1 MNFETLL
8 EIMAQHGITRLAH
21 IARELDVSPQA
32 VSNWKAR
39 DQVPYKIVAAIQEKY
54 GSSMDDGRGLT
65 DDGDRTEDGK
75 SDGDTSRKKDGGQAP
90 LTPHPSTIQ
99 SPQPYPP
106 YGYPEEDAISL
117 REIINI
123 LIKHWKMMI
132 IIPTIA
138 CIIAIYH
145 VQFVAQ
151 PVYVAIAKIV
161 PSTGGSSTSNL
172 RGLAA
177 QFGVS
182 VPGGEEGS
190 ITSSWVYPELIQSR
204 TLARAVLKRSF
215 DTEKF
220 GEDQSLLKILTYSED
235 EPSFGPDTLEKNAVK
250 ALLGMIN
257 VSKDRQ
263 SSIITLEIS
272 DFEPQFAADIA
283 TAIIEELKK
292 HQQKFKSTRVS
303 EKRQFI
309 TGRIKEIQSELEKA
323 EDALKQFRYRNRN
336 IQNSPSLLLE
346 QERLSREVQVVV
358 GLFTTLKE
366 QNELAKIQEVEE
378 TPVVHILDPPEAPLE
393 RISPKKRKTVM
404 LAGFLGIG
412 LGVGLVFAREYW
424 KNSEKD

>member
-1 MNFETLL
+1 MS
-8 EIMAQHGITRLAH
+8 QHGITRLAH
-21 IARELDVSPQA
+21 IARELEVSPQA

-39 DQVPYKIVAAIQEKY
+39 DQVPYKIIAAIQEKY
-54 GSSMDDGRGLT
+54 GSSM
-65 DDGDRTEDGK
+65 EDGK
-75 SDGDTSRKKDGGQAP
+75 GEIRSGLQADDVEEVKSKIDDGAAP
-90 LTPHPSTIQ
+90 QPSTLPYPYAPYPHP
-99 SPQPYPP
+99 
-106 YGYPEEDAISL
+106 EDDSISL

-123 LIKHWKMMI
+123 LTNHWKMLI
-132 IIPTIA
+132 IIPTIT
-138 CIIAIYH
+138 CIIAIYQ
-145 VQFVAQ
+145 VQFVSQ

-250 ALLGMIN
+250 TLLKMIN

-263 SSIITLEIS
+263 SAILTLEIS
-272 DFEPQFAADIA
+272 AFEPQFAADIA
-283 TAIIEELKK
+283 TAIIEELDR

-309 TGRIKEIQSELEKA
+309 AGRIKEIQSELEKA

-378 TPVVHILDPPEAPLE
+378 TPVMHVLDPPEAPLE
-393 RISPKKRKTVM
+393 RSAPKKRQTVM

-412 LGVGLVFAREYW
+412 LGVGVVFVREYW
-424 KNSEKD
+424 KNSEKV

>member
-1 MNFETLL
+1 MNFQSLL

-54 GSSMDDGRGLT
+54 GSSM
-65 DDGDRTEDGK
+65 EDEKGEFRSSLEEEK
-75 SDGDTSRKKDGGQAP
+75 SKIADEAAP
-90 LTPHPSTIQ
+90 QPSTI
-99 SPQPYPP
+99 PYPYPP
-106 YGYPEEDAISL
+106 YPYAEEEDSISL

-123 LIKHWKMMI
+123 LLKHWKMLI
-132 IIPTIA
+132 IIPTIT
-138 CIIAIYH
+138 CIYAIYH

-151 PVYVAIAKIV
+151 PVYVATAKIV
-161 PSTGGSSTSNL
+161 PSAGGSSTSNM

-182 VPGGEEGS
+182 VPGGEEAS
-190 ITSSWVYPELIQSR
+190 ITSSWVYPELIKSR
-204 TLARAVLKRSF
+204 TLARAVLKRNF

-235 EPSFGPDTLEKNAVK
+235 EPTLGPDTLEKNGIK
-250 ALLGMIN
+250 ALLGMIE
-257 VSKDRQ
+257 VSKDQQ
-263 SSIITLEIS
+263 SSILTLEVS
-272 DFEPQFAADIA
+272 ASEPQFSADIA
-283 TAIIEELKK
+283 TAVIEELDRY
-292 HQQKFKSTRVS
+292 QQKFKSTRVS

-309 TGRIKEIQSELEKA
+309 EGRIEEVQIDLEKA
-323 EDALKQFRYRNRN
+323 EDALKQFRYRNHQ

-346 QERLSREVQVVV
+346 QERLAREVQVIIGV
-358 GLFTTLKE
+358 FQTLKQE
-366 QNELAKIQEVEE
+366 NELAKIQEVEE

-393 RISPKKRKTVM
+393 RSSPKKKQSVI

-412 LGVGLVFAREYW
+412 LGVGLVFVREYW
-424 KNSEKD
+424 KNSAKE

>member
-1 MNFETLL
+1 M
-8 EIMAQHGITRLAH
+8 
-21 IARELDVSPQA
+21 
-32 VSNWKAR
+32 
-39 DQVPYKIVAAIQEKY
+39 
-54 GSSMDDGRGLT
+54 
-65 DDGDRTEDGK
+65 
-75 SDGDTSRKKDGGQAP
+75 
-90 LTPHPSTIQ
+90 
-99 SPQPYPP
+99 
-106 YGYPEEDAISL
+106 
-117 REIINI
+117 INI

-132 IIPTIA
+132 IIPTIT
-138 CIIAIYH
+138 CIIAIYQ

-250 ALLGMIN
+250 TLLKMIN

-263 SSIITLEIS
+263 SSILTLEIS
-272 DFEPQFAADIA
+272 AFEPQFAADIA
-283 TAIIEELKK
+283 TAIIEELDR

-346 QERLSREVQVVV
+346 QERLSREIQVVI
-358 GLFTTLKE
+358 GLFTTLKQ

-378 TPVVHILDPPEAPLE
+378 TPVVYVLDPPEAPLE
-393 RISPKKRKTVM
+393 RSKPKKRQTVM

-412 LGVGLVFAREYW
+412 LGVGLVFVREYW
-424 KNSEKD
+424 KNSEKV

>member
-1 MNFETLL
+1 MNFDTLL

-21 IARELDVSPQA
+21 IARDLDVSPQA

-54 GSSMDDGRGLT
+54 GSSM
-65 DDGDRTEDGK
+65 EDGK
-75 SDGDTSRKKDGGQAP
+75 GEIRLGVQADDVEEAKSKIDDGAAP
-90 LTPHPSTIQ
+90 QPSTI
-99 SPQPYPP
+99 PYPYPP
-106 YGYPEEDAISL
+106 YPYAEEEDSISP
-117 REIINI
+117 REMINI

-132 IIPTIA
+132 IIPTIT
-138 CIIAIYH
+138 CIIAIYQ

-250 ALLGMIN
+250 TLLKMIN

-263 SSIITLEIS
+263 SSILTLEIS
-272 DFEPQFAADIA
+272 AFEPQFAADIA
-283 TAIIEELKK
+283 TAIIEELDR

-378 TPVVHILDPPEAPLE
+378 TPVLHVLDPPEAPLE
-393 RISPKKRKTVM
+393 RSSPKKRQTVM

-412 LGVGLVFAREYW
+412 LGVGLVFVREYW
-424 KNSEKD
+424 KNSDN